1 MTAARNLPAADY
13 RKYPLPAV
21 YLSDM
26 SSTVRHEKP
35 ASLTPFHAIYK
46 ARKLSGYAYGRDRLV
61 PVFASSDIRVY
72 PYQIA
77 AAQFALRSPHLKGV
91 ILCDEGSLGKTYE
104 ALLAVTQL
112 WYEGKTAI
120 LLVVPTPLLGQW
132 SGVLENSFTV
142 PFQSIDSAAAFDE
155 LTAAGFEN
163 PFRQDGYILT
173 TYDFAAAKAD
183 EIARIQW
190 DVAVF
195 EEAHHVRRLHTGA
208 NTTAVALR
216 DAVGD
221 AFKILLTATPMQNSI
236 MDVYGLIRF
245 IDDSVFPDEEQF
257 YQRYFRKPENYPE
270 LAGRV
275 SKFCFRTTR
284 PEVETYV
291 KIPQRIPATA
301 EYTLSG
307 KEERLYELLSA
318 YVEREAKAAFPK
330 MDAYDLALMLFRA
343 FSSSTFAL
351 GKLLRGVVRRMESLH
366 RADEANRLVAAE
378 LAELRQMQ
386 ALAADIKQNA
396 KAKEL
401 LVGLKQGF
409 ARLKQLGARQKALI
423 FTENRTTQDFLFNLL
438 DSGPYKGKVLVYNG
452 SRTRDYSIMERF
464 EKDAKI
470 LIATDIAAEG
480 FNLEFCSFVVN
491 YDLPYNT
498 LTIEQRINRC
508 HRQGQKSDVVILNF
522 LNKNNFADVRMLQ
535 LINKRILQFSGVFGL
550 TGDVIGNFGVDLGRN
565 FSKLLG
571 KARSREEIDR
581 AYNATLSDC
590 ERENKDVLHQAEH
603 ALFSSFTREVAD
615 KVRLTPQYIKDKT
628 EEIEN
633 DLWALT
639 AYFFE
644 GKRGYRLDDATRT
657 VSVSPTAEKVFIG
670 TAPRRDEYSMAK
682 KYQPRSGRHTVTGSL
697 SRSILG
703 ALFWNGIPDRGSIVV
718 DAAPGMLEAPCTIAF
733 YAVTVKPK
741 RALWGGCPFYA
752 FTGKTRSGR
761 VLDDAECRAI
771 MEFPVVS
778 HTARGPAIG
787 AGNRHLAHNS
797 PEELDGLVFA
807 QGYIDAVLSEGD
819 LAEKE
824 EVERLKARTAD
835 RKTALER
842 GLAELRSQVKTA
854 ENDLRK
860 GLSGLEK
867 LKLQKQCSALARE
880 LKQAEQNLFMQR
892 LHLDRE
898 LDERIQELVD
908 HAQLTVEIERQFI
921 ITVNS

>member
-1 MTAARNLPAADY
+1 MSTNAQQEKTAF
-13 RKYPLPAV
+13 
-21 YLSDM
+21 
-26 SSTVRHEKP
+26 
-35 ASLTPFHAIYK
+35 LTPFHAIYK
-46 ARKLSGYAYGRDRLV
+46 ARKLSAYAYGRDRLV
-61 PVFASSDIRVY
+61 PVFASSDIQVY

-77 AAQFALRSPHLKGV
+77 AAQFALRSPYLKGV

-112 WYEGKTAI
+112 WYEGKDNI
-120 LLVVPTPLLGQW
+120 LLVVPTPLLAQW
-132 SGVLENSFTV
+132 GDVLENSFTV
-142 PFQSIDSAAAFDE
+142 PYHIIDSTAAFDE
-155 LTAAGFEN
+155 QTAAGAEN

-173 TYDFAAAKAD
+173 TYDFAAEKAD
-183 EIARIQW
+183 EISRIQW

-195 EEAHHVRRLHTGA
+195 EEAHHLRRLHTGA
-208 NTTAVALR
+208 NKTAAALR

-236 MDVYGLIRF
+236 MDVYGLISF

-270 LAGRV
+270 LAGHV

-284 PEVETYV
+284 PEVENYV
-291 KIPQRIPATA
+291 KIPQRIPITA

-307 KEERLYELLSA
+307 KEERVYELLSD
-318 YVEREAKAAFPK
+318 YVERGTKAAFPK
-330 MDAYDLALMLFRA
+330 MDAYDLALMLFRT

-351 GKLLRGVVRRMESLH
+351 DKLLRGVVRRMESLH
-366 RADEANRLVAAE
+366 QGDPANQLVTAE

-401 LVGLKQGF
+401 LVGLKEGF
-409 ARLKQLGARQKALI
+409 ARLKQLGARQKVLI
-423 FTENRTTQDFLFNLL
+423 FTENRTTQDFLFRLL

-508 HRQGQKSDVVILNF
+508 HRQGQQSDVVILNF

-550 TGDVIGNFGVDLGRN
+550 SDDVIGNFGVDLGKN

-571 KARSREEIDR
+571 KARSKEEIDR
-581 AYNATLSDC
+581 AYNDTLA
-590 ERENKDVLHQAEH
+590 EFEQENKEVLQQAEH
-603 ALFSSFTREVAD
+603 SLFSSFTKDVAD
-615 KVRLTPQYIKDKT
+615 KVQLTPQYIKDKT

-639 AYFFE
+639 AYFFA

-657 VSVSPTAEKVFIG
+657 VSVFPTAEKVFTG
-670 TAPRRDEYSMAK
+670 TTLRRNEYSMAK
-682 KYQPRSGRHTVTGSL
+682 NYQPRSGRHTVTGSL

-703 ALFWNGIPDRGSIVV
+703 ALFWNGIPDKGNIVV
-718 DAAPGMLEAPCTIAF
+718 DAAIEPCTIAF

-741 RALWGGCPFYA
+741 RAFWGGYPFYA

-771 MEFPVVS
+771 MEFPVMS
-778 HTARGPAIG
+778 HTAHSPAIG
-787 AGNRHLAHNS
+787 NSNRHLAHKS
-797 PEELDGLVFA
+797 PEELDGLVSA
-807 QGYIDAVLSEGD
+807 QVYIDKVLTESD
-819 LAEKE
+819 SAEKE
-824 EVERLKARTAD
+824 EVERLKVRTTD

-842 GLAELRSQVKTA
+842 GIAALRSQVKTA

-867 LKLQKQCSALARE
+867 LKLQKQCSALTRE
-880 LKQAEQNLFMQR
+880 LKQAEENLFMQR
-892 LHLDRE
+892 LQLDRE
-898 LDERIQELVD
+898 LDEQIQELM
-908 HAQLTVEIERQFI
+908 HNAQLTAEIERQF
-921 ITVNS
+921 VVQVKGA